1 MVRRR
6 HPGTDRRV
14 QRLKLVLLE
23 LDHDPLAAIAPN
35 AEADIP
41 RGERWQRLRSGV
53 VVPPSL
59 AGLTSRIAAPA
70 RERSAPASFCGVLG
84 GDASSS
90 AGGELLRDD
99 LERRRDRHA
108 DDRTDQSEERPER
121 QDTGKDGEAGDLG
134 GLTDDRRL
142 QDVVLNLLVDHHH
155 DHKDDQGLEAD
166 RQRDE
171 SDDEAGDRRA
181 DAGDE
186 VEDPR

>member
-1 MVRRR
+1 MLPVDARRTRPTGQPDTAKTRATRVYIKGYLGGTGAELVRESALCRPQPSRR
-6 HPGTDRRV
+6 QFV
-14 QRLKLVLLE
+14 
-23 LDHDPLAAIAPN
+23 
-35 AEADIP
+35 
-41 RGERWQRLRSGV
+41 
-53 VVPPSL
+53 
-59 AGLTSRIAAPA
+59 
-70 RERSAPASFCGVLG
+70 FG

-90 AGGELLRDD
+90 AGGELFCDD

-121 QDTGKDGEAGDLG
+121 QDAGKDGEAGDLG

-155 DHKDDQGLEAD
+155 DYKDDQGLEAD

-171 SDDEAGDRRA
+171 SDDDAGDRRA